1 MGVYINKN
9 NIIDK
14 SWNMKKNIKR
24 TKDHASI
31 IFKSIE
37 NFNYTESILL
47 GKAWDAAREYTTK
60 VQLPILR
67 MYIEYLELDNEACGK
82 YARAASKLPGYEK
95 LDEDIIINKKEKYER
110 LLDREYNR
118 THPRNTM
125 IRFYEKRID
134 RCERLLMYIEDFC
147 CEVHNIF
154 AETLSVKWQL
164 YSLHDNLK
172 MISIDERTNTMVGPV
187 DNENI
192 KSILK
197 DLEKYYAE
205 IKEKDLLKRQKEL
218 NDLYTNYGARAV
230 IENVLNYPE
239 EKRLY
244 SDIEKEDYIMLAKVL
259 MESRGEA
266 YISNI
271 KITLTNCYD
280 FEKALSDFENDMPK
294 VSYIYEKN
302 DKMDKVRI
310 GLSSLIERLNKDTAI
325 TEIQNKKV
333 RDDRQNLMQ
342 LTQAFLSL
350 CAYEHRIVIEKVALY
365 ESDADPVK
373 INVSRDSKNNLEINF
388 IKYAEGFE
396 GNANSEGY
404 KDISL
409 IVSALNLGEYAAY
422 DVDDDGWNYVKNG
435 LGINESKTYAICN
448 SVANASLVV
457 AVGKL
462 GEGLGKIF
470 EGVGGMVLGEL
481 GDACTVMGSAGEIGD
496 ILSEKDKKIF
506 DYGENTSNLWRVV
519 NKFNLGYVSSW
530 IRENVPNGEKDYNI
544 NTFMYTIYPSYT
556 VDVYKGVKPTTKL
569 IDICN
574 KNLSKGGRL
583 EEYVVDLG
591 YDESNPI
598 TVDSICGRLYEIKQ
612 MLEKS
617 RHISDRIERTV
628 DITAEE
634 WIDAK

>member
-280 FEKALSDFENDMPK
+280 FEKVLSDFENDMPK

-404 KDISL
+404 KDTSV
-409 IVSALNLGEYAAY
+409 IVSNPKIGEYAGIG
-422 DVDDDGWNYVKNG
+422 VSGEGWDYAEHG
-435 LGINESKTYAICN
+435 LEIDKTKFYSIGN
-448 SVANASLVV
+448 SIGKAGVTIY
-457 AVGKL
+457 VGKL
-462 GEGLGKIF
+462 GENLGKMF
-470 EGVGGMVLGEL
+470 TGMGGIVLGEL
-481 GDACTVMGSAGEIGD
+481 GDAYTVMGCASEIED
-496 ILSEKDKKIF
+496 ILSEKDQKIF
-506 DYGENTSNLWRVV
+506 YEGKSTSELWLPV

-530 IRENVPNGEKDYNI
+530 TRENVPNGEKDYNI

-556 VDVYKGVKPTTKL
+556 VDVYKGVKPTTEL

-574 KNLSKGGRL
+574 KNLSMGGRL
-583 EEYVVDLG
+583 EEYAVELG
-591 YDESNPI
+591 YDGSNPI
-598 TVDSICGRLYEIKQ
+598 TEDNICGRLYEVKNMIKGCNE
-612 MLEKS
+612 LSDKYEKGIDI
-617 RHISDRIERTV
+617 IS
-628 DITAEE
+628 EE
-634 WIDAK
+634 

>member
-24 TKDHASI
+24 TKDHASV

-37 NFNYTESILL
+37 NFNYTESILM

-60 VQLPILR
+60 IQLPILR

-197 DLEKYYAE
+197 DLEKYYAA

-271 KITLTNCYD
+271 KLTLTNCYD

-325 TEIQNKKV
+325 TEIQDEKV
-333 RDDRQNLMQ
+333 KGDRQNLMQ

-350 CAYEHRIVIEKVALY
+350 CAYEHRIVTEKVALY

-373 INVSRDSKNNLEINF
+373 INVSRDSNDNLEINF

-409 IVSALNLGEYAAY
+409 IVSASKLGTEAA
-422 DVDDDGWNYVKNG
+422 VGVNSSAWSYVKNG

-448 SVANASLVV
+448 SVTNASLVI

-481 GDACTVMGSAGEIGD
+481 GDACTVMGSVGEIGD
-496 ILSEKDKKIF
+496 ILSEKDKGIF
-506 DYGENTSNLWRVV
+506 DYGENTSNLWTAVD
-519 NKFNLGYVSSW
+519 KFNLGYISSW
-530 IRENVPNGEKDYNI
+530 VRENAPN
-544 NTFMYTIYPSYT
+544 NTERYDIETYMYTIYPSYT
-556 VDVYKGVKPTTKL
+556 VDVSEKDKPTTKL
-569 IDICN
+569 IDNYN
-574 KNLSKGGRL
+574 KNLSKGGIY
-583 EEYVVDLG
+583 EGYAVDLG
-591 YDESNPI
+591 YYESNPI
-598 TVDSICGRLYEIKQ
+598 TVENISSRLKELNEEIKVWLNIAGKNNIQVDSI
-612 MLEKS
+612 
-617 RHISDRIERTV
+617 IESV
-628 DITAEE
+628 E
-634 WIDAK
+634 

>member
-1 MGVYINKN
+1 
-9 NIIDK
+9 
-14 SWNMKKNIKR
+14 
-24 TKDHASI
+24 
-31 IFKSIE
+31 
-37 NFNYTESILL
+37 
-47 GKAWDAAREYTTK
+47 
-60 VQLPILR
+60 
-67 MYIEYLELDNEACGK
+67 
-82 YARAASKLPGYEK
+82 
-95 LDEDIIINKKEKYER
+95 
-110 LLDREYNR
+110 
-118 THPRNTM
+118 
-125 IRFYEKRID
+125 
-134 RCERLLMYIEDFC
+134 MYIEDFC

-325 TEIQNKKV
+325 TEIQDEKV
-333 RDDRQNLMQ
+333 KGDRQNLMQ

-350 CAYEHRIVIEKVALY
+350 CAYEHRIVTEKVALY

-373 INVSRDSKNNLEINF
+373 INVSRDSNDNLEINF

-409 IVSALNLGEYAAY
+409 IVSASKLGTEAA
-422 DVDDDGWNYVKNG
+422 VGVNSSAWSYVKNG

-448 SVANASLVV
+448 SVTNASLVI

-481 GDACTVMGSAGEIGD
+481 GDACTVMGSVGEIGD
-496 ILSEKDKKIF
+496 ILSEKDKGIF
-506 DYGENTSNLWRVV
+506 DYGENTSNLWTAVD
-519 NKFNLGYVSSW
+519 KFNLGYISSW
-530 IRENVPNGEKDYNI
+530 VRENAPN
-544 NTFMYTIYPSYT
+544 NTERYDIETYMYTIYPSYT
-556 VDVYKGVKPTTKL
+556 VDVSEKDKPTTKL
-569 IDICN
+569 IDNYN
-574 KNLSKGGRL
+574 KNLSKGGIY
-583 EEYVVDLG
+583 EGYAVDLG
-591 YDESNPI
+591 YYESNPI
-598 TVDSICGRLYEIKQ
+598 TVENISSRLKELNEEIKVWLNIAGKNNIQVDSI
-612 MLEKS
+612 
-617 RHISDRIERTV
+617 IESV
-628 DITAEE
+628 E
-634 WIDAK
+634 

>member
-404 KDISL
+404 KDTSV
-409 IVSALNLGEYAAY
+409 IVSNPKIGEYAGIG
-422 DVDDDGWNYVKNG
+422 VSGEGWDYAEHG
-435 LGINESKTYAICN
+435 LEIDKTKFYSIGN
-448 SVANASLVV
+448 SIGKAGVTIY
-457 AVGKL
+457 VGKL
-462 GEGLGKIF
+462 GENLGKMF
-470 EGVGGMVLGEL
+470 TGMGGIVLGEL
-481 GDACTVMGSAGEIGD
+481 GDAYTVMGCASEIED
-496 ILSEKDKKIF
+496 ILSEKDQKIF
-506 DYGENTSNLWRVV
+506 YEGKSTSELWLPV

-530 IRENVPNGEKDYNI
+530 TRENVPNGEKDYNI

-556 VDVYKGVKPTTKL
+556 VDVYKGVKPTTEL

-574 KNLSKGGRL
+574 KNLSMGGRL
-583 EEYVVDLG
+583 EEYAVELG
-591 YDESNPI
+591 YDGSNPI
-598 TVDSICGRLYEIKQ
+598 TEDNICGRLYEVKNMIKGCNE
-612 MLEKS
+612 LSDKYEKGIDI
-617 RHISDRIERTV
+617 IS
-628 DITAEE
+628 EE
-634 WIDAK
+634 

>member
-24 TKDHASI
+24 TKDHASV

-37 NFNYTESILL
+37 NFNYTESILM

-60 VQLPILR
+60 IQLPILR

-95 LDEDIIINKKEKYER
+95 LDEDMIINKKEKYER

-118 THPRNTM
+118 THPRNTI

-134 RCERLLMYIEDFC
+134 RCERLLLYIEDFC

-154 AETLSVKWQL
+154 AETLSVKWRL

-205 IKEKDLLKRQKEL
+205 IKDKDLLKRQKEL
-218 NDLYTNYGARAV
+218 NDLYTNYGARVV
-230 IENVLNYPE
+230 IENILNYPE

-271 KITLTNCYD
+271 KLTLTNCYD

-310 GLSSLIERLNKDTAI
+310 GLSGLIERLNMDTAI
-325 TEIQNKKV
+325 TEIQDKKV

-350 CAYEHRIVIEKVALY
+350 CAYEHRIVKDKFELY

-373 INVSRDSKNNLEINF
+373 INVSRDSKDNLEINF

-404 KDISL
+404 KDISV
-409 IVSALNLGEYAAY
+409 IVSASKLGTGAA
-422 DVDDDGWNYVKNG
+422 VGVNGSAWSYVKNG

-448 SVANASLVV
+448 SVANAGVTIG
-457 AVGKL
+457 VGKL

-470 EGVGGMVLGEL
+470 SGVGGIVLGEL
-481 GDACTVMGSAGEIGD
+481 GDAYTIMGSAGEIGD
-496 ILSEKDKKIF
+496 ILSEKDKGIF
-506 DYGENTSNLWRVV
+506 DYGENTSNLWTAVD
-519 NKFNLGYVSSW
+519 KFNLGYISSW
-530 IRENVPNGEKDYNI
+530 VRENVPN
-544 NTFMYTIYPSYT
+544 NTEIYDIETYMYTIYPSYT
-556 VDVYKGVKPTTKL
+556 VDVIEKGKQTTKL
-569 IDICN
+569 IDNYN
-574 KNLSKGGRL
+574 KNLSKGGIY
-583 EEYVVDLG
+583 EEYAVDLG

-598 TVDSICGRLYEIKQ
+598 TVENISSRLKELNEEIISWIYIAWKNNIEENSI
-612 MLEKS
+612 
-617 RHISDRIERTV
+617 IESV
-628 DITAEE
+628 E
-634 WIDAK
+634 

>member
-1 MGVYINKN
+1 MGIYINKN
-9 NIIDK
+9 NIIEK
-14 SWNMKKNIKR
+14 SWNMKKNIKI

-37 NFNYTESILL
+37 NFNYTESMLM

-67 MYIEYLELDNEACGK
+67 MYIEYLEFDNEACGK
-82 YARAASKLPGYEK
+82 YARAATKLPGYEK
-95 LDEDIIINKKEKYER
+95 LDEDIIVNKKEKFER

-118 THPRNTM
+118 THPRDTV

-134 RCERLLMYIEDFC
+134 RCARLLRYIEDFC

-172 MISIDERTNTMVGPV
+172 MISLDERTNTIVAPV
-187 DNENI
+187 NNENI
-192 KSILK
+192 KGILK

-205 IKEKDLLKRQKEL
+205 IKDKDLLKRQKEL
-218 NDLYTNYGARAV
+218 NDLYTNYGARVV

-244 SDIEKEDYIMLAKVL
+244 SDMEKEDYIMLAKVL

-271 KITLTNCYD
+271 KSVLTNCYD
-280 FEKALSDFENDMPK
+280 FEKTLSNFENDMPK
-294 VSYIYEKN
+294 VNYIYEKN

-325 TEIQNKKV
+325 TEIQDEKV
-333 RDDRQNLMQ
+333 KGDRQNLMQ

-350 CAYEHRIVIEKVALY
+350 CAYEHRIVTEKVALY

-373 INVSRDSKNNLEINF
+373 INVSRDSNDNLEINF
-388 IKYAEGFE
+388 IKYAEDFE

-435 LGINESKTYAICN
+435 LGINESKTYAICK
-448 SVANASLVV
+448 SITNAGVTIG
-457 AVGKL
+457 VGKL

-470 EGVGGMVLGEL
+470 SGVGGMVLGEL
-481 GDACTVMGSAGEIGD
+481 GDAYTVMGCAGEIGD
-496 ILSEKDKKIF
+496 ILSEKDKGIF

-519 NKFNLGYVSSW
+519 NKFNLGYISSW
-530 IRENVPNGEKDYNI
+530 VRENVPN
-544 NTFMYTIYPSYT
+544 NTEIYDIETYMYTICPSYM
-556 VDVYKGVKPTTKL
+556 VDVYEEVKPTTRL

-583 EEYVVDLG
+583 EEYAVDLG

-598 TVDSICGRLYEIKQ
+598 TVDNIGSRLYEIRK

-617 RHISDRIERTV
+617 KYISGRVKRTV
-628 DITAEE
+628 DITSEE
-634 WIDAK
+634 

>member
-24 TKDHASI
+24 TKDHAYI

-37 NFNYTESILL
+37 NFNYTESILM

-197 DLEKYYAE
+197 DLEKYYAA

-271 KITLTNCYD
+271 KLTLTNCYD

-325 TEIQNKKV
+325 TEIQDEKV
-333 RDDRQNLMQ
+333 KGDRQNLMQ

-350 CAYEHRIVIEKVALY
+350 CAYEHRIVTEKVALY

-373 INVSRDSKNNLEINF
+373 INVGRDSNDNLEINF

-409 IVSALNLGEYAAY
+409 IVSASKLGTEAA
-422 DVDDDGWNYVKNG
+422 VGVNSSAWSYVKNG
-435 LGINESKTYAICN
+435 LGINESKTYDICN
-448 SVANASLVV
+448 SVTNASLVI

-481 GDACTVMGSAGEIGD
+481 GDACTVMGSVGEIGD
-496 ILSEKDKKIF
+496 ILSEKDKGIF
-506 DYGENTSNLWRVV
+506 DYGENTSNLWTAVD
-519 NKFNLGYVSSW
+519 KFNLGYISSW
-530 IRENVPNGEKDYNI
+530 VRENAPN
-544 NTFMYTIYPSYT
+544 NTERYDIETYMYTIYPSYT
-556 VDVYKGVKPTTKL
+556 VDVSEKDKPTTKL
-569 IDICN
+569 IDNYN
-574 KNLSKGGRL
+574 KNLSKGGIY
-583 EEYVVDLG
+583 EGYAVDLG
-591 YDESNPI
+591 YYESNPI
-598 TVDSICGRLYEIKQ
+598 TVENISSRLKELNEEIKVWLNIAGKNNIQVDSI
-612 MLEKS
+612 
-617 RHISDRIERTV
+617 IESV
-628 DITAEE
+628 E
-634 WIDAK
+634 

>member
-24 TKDHASI
+24 TKDHASV

-37 NFNYTESILL
+37 NFNYTESILM

-60 VQLPILR
+60 IQLPILR

-95 LDEDIIINKKEKYER
+95 LDEDMIINKKEKYER

-404 KDISL
+404 KDTSV
-409 IVSALNLGEYAAY
+409 IVSNPKIGEYAGIG
-422 DVDDDGWNYVKNG
+422 VSGEGWDYAEHG
-435 LGINESKTYAICN
+435 LEIDKTKFYSIGN
-448 SVANASLVV
+448 SIGKAGVTIY
-457 AVGKL
+457 VGKL
-462 GEGLGKIF
+462 GENLGKMF
-470 EGVGGMVLGEL
+470 TGMGGIVLGEL
-481 GDACTVMGSAGEIGD
+481 GDAYTVMGCASEIED
-496 ILSEKDKKIF
+496 ILSEKDQKIF
-506 DYGENTSNLWRVV
+506 YEGKSTSELWLPV

-530 IRENVPNGEKDYNI
+530 TRENVPNGEKDYNI

-556 VDVYKGVKPTTKL
+556 VDVYKGVKPTTEL

-574 KNLSKGGRL
+574 KNLSMGGRL
-583 EEYVVDLG
+583 EEYAVELG
-591 YDESNPI
+591 YDGSNPI
-598 TVDSICGRLYEIKQ
+598 TEDNICGRLYEVKNMIKGCNE
-612 MLEKS
+612 LSDKYEKGIDI
-617 RHISDRIERTV
+617 IS
-628 DITAEE
+628 EE
-634 WIDAK
+634 

>member
-1 MGVYINKN
+1 MEYE
-9 NIIDK
+9 
-14 SWNMKKNIKR
+14 KNIKR
-24 TKDHASI
+24 TKDHASV

-37 NFNYTESILL
+37 NFNYTESILM

-60 VQLPILR
+60 IQLPILR

-134 RCERLLMYIEDFC
+134 RYERLLMYIEDFC

-271 KITLTNCYD
+271 KLALTNCYD

-325 TEIQNKKV
+325 TEIQDEKV
-333 RDDRQNLMQ
+333 KGDRQNLMQ

-350 CAYEHRIVIEKVALY
+350 CAYEHRIVTEKVALC

-404 KDISL
+404 KDTSV
-409 IVSALNLGEYAAY
+409 IVSNP
-422 DVDDDGWNYVKNG
+422 
-435 LGINESKTYAICN
+435 
-448 SVANASLVV
+448 
-457 AVGKL
+457 
-462 GEGLGKIF
+462 KI
-470 EGVGGMVLGEL
+470 
-481 GDACTVMGSAGEIGD
+481 
-496 ILSEKDKKIF
+496 
-506 DYGENTSNLWRVV
+506 
-519 NKFNLGYVSSW
+519 
-530 IRENVPNGEKDYNI
+530 
-544 NTFMYTIYPSYT
+544 
-556 VDVYKGVKPTTKL
+556 
-569 IDICN
+569 
-574 KNLSKGGRL
+574 
-583 EEYVVDLG
+583 
-591 YDESNPI
+591 
-598 TVDSICGRLYEIKQ
+598 
-612 MLEKS
+612 
-617 RHISDRIERTV
+617 
-628 DITAEE
+628 
-634 WIDAK
+634 

>member
-24 TKDHASI
+24 TKDHAYI

-37 NFNYTESILL
+37 NFNYTESILM

-197 DLEKYYAE
+197 DLEKYYAA

-230 IENVLNYPE
+230 RENVLNYPE

-271 KITLTNCYD
+271 KLTLTNCYD

-325 TEIQNKKV
+325 TEIQDEKV
-333 RDDRQNLMQ
+333 KGDRQNLMQ

-350 CAYEHRIVIEKVALY
+350 CAYEHRIVTEKVALY

-373 INVSRDSKNNLEINF
+373 INVGRDSNDNLEINF

-409 IVSALNLGEYAAY
+409 IVSASKLGTEAA
-422 DVDDDGWNYVKNG
+422 VGVNSSAWSYVKNG

-448 SVANASLVV
+448 SVTNASLVI

-481 GDACTVMGSAGEIGD
+481 GDACTVMGSVGEIGD
-496 ILSEKDKKIF
+496 ILSEKDKGIF
-506 DYGENTSNLWRVV
+506 DYGENTSNLWTAVD
-519 NKFNLGYVSSW
+519 KFNLGYISSW
-530 IRENVPNGEKDYNI
+530 VRENAPN
-544 NTFMYTIYPSYT
+544 NTERYDIETYMYTIYPSYT
-556 VDVYKGVKPTTKL
+556 VDVSEKDKPTTKL
-569 IDICN
+569 IDNYN
-574 KNLSKGGRL
+574 KNLSKGGIY
-583 EEYVVDLG
+583 EGYAVDLG
-591 YDESNPI
+591 YYESNPI
-598 TVDSICGRLYEIKQ
+598 TVENISSRLKELNEEIKVWLNIAGKNNIQVDSI
-612 MLEKS
+612 
-617 RHISDRIERTV
+617 IESV
-628 DITAEE
+628 E
-634 WIDAK
+634 

>member
-1 MGVYINKN
+1 MGIHIN
-9 NIIDK
+9 
-14 SWNMKKNIKR
+14 KKNIMEKSWSMR
-24 TKDHASI
+24 NNIKTTKDRASV
-31 IFKSIE
+31 IFRSIE
-37 NFNYTESILL
+37 NFNYTESILM
-47 GKAWDAAREYTTK
+47 GKAWDAAREYTNK

-67 MYIEYLELDNEACGK
+67 MYIEYLELDDEACGK

-95 LDEDIIINKKEKYER
+95 LDEDVIINKKEKFER

-118 THPRNTM
+118 TNPRDTIIM
-125 IRFYEKRID
+125 FYEKRID

-154 AETLSVKWQL
+154 AEALSVKWQL
-164 YSLHDNLK
+164 YSLHNNLK
-172 MISIDERTNTMVGPV
+172 MISIDERTNTMVEPAG
-187 DNENI
+187 NENI

-205 IKEKDLLKRQKEL
+205 IKEKDLLKRKNEL
-218 NDLYTNYGARAV
+218 NDLYTNYGARVV

-244 SDIEKEDYIMLAKVL
+244 SDIEKEDYIMLAKAL

-266 YISNI
+266 YISNV
-271 KITLTNCYD
+271 KLTLTNCYD

-325 TEIQNKKV
+325 TEIQNEKV

-350 CAYEHRIVIEKVALY
+350 CAYEHRIVKDKVELY
-365 ESDADPVK
+365 ESDVDPVK
-373 INVSRDSKNNLEINF
+373 INVSRDSDDNLEINF
-388 IKYAEGFE
+388 KEYAETIE

-404 KDISL
+404 KDTSV
-409 IVSALNLGEYAAY
+409 IVSNPKIGEYAG
-422 DVDDDGWNYVKNG
+422 VGVSGEGWDYAEHG
-435 LGINESKTYAICN
+435 LGIDKAKFYSIGNSIGKAGVTIYIGKIGESF
-448 SVANASLVV
+448 
-457 AVGKL
+457 
-462 GEGLGKIF
+462 GKIF
-470 EGVGGMVLGEL
+470 GGKVGTALGEL
-481 GDACTVMGSAGEIGD
+481 GDAYTVVGCVSEIAD
-496 ILSEKDKKIF
+496 TLSEKDQKIF
-506 DYGENTSNLWRVV
+506 YKGKNTSELWIPV

-530 IRENVPNGEKDYNI
+530 TRENVPNGEKDYNI

-556 VDVYKGVKPTTKL
+556 VDVYEGVKPTTKL

-583 EEYVVDLG
+583 EEYAVDLG
-591 YDESNPI
+591 YDGSKYI
-598 TVDSICGRLYEIKQ
+598 TVDNICGRLYEISQ
-612 MLEKS
+612 MIEKS
-617 RHISDRIERTV
+617 DKLSSKNKETIDIVSER
-628 DITAEE
+628 
-634 WIDAK
+634 

>member
-24 TKDHASI
+24 TKDHASV

-37 NFNYTESILL
+37 NFNYTESILM

-60 VQLPILR
+60 IQLPILR

-95 LDEDIIINKKEKYER
+95 LDEDMIINKKEKYER

-118 THPRNTM
+118 THPRNTI

-134 RCERLLMYIEDFC
+134 RCERLLLYIEDFC

-154 AETLSVKWQL
+154 AETLSVKWRL

-205 IKEKDLLKRQKEL
+205 IKDKDLLKRQKEL
-218 NDLYTNYGARAV
+218 NDLYTNYGARVV
-230 IENVLNYPE
+230 IENILNYPE

-271 KITLTNCYD
+271 KLTLTNCYD
-280 FEKALSDFENDMPK
+280 FEKAISDFENDMPK

-325 TEIQNKKV
+325 TEIQDEKV
-333 RDDRQNLMQ
+333 KVDRQNLMQ

-350 CAYEHRIVIEKVALY
+350 CAYEHRIVKDKFELY
-365 ESDADPVK
+365 ESNADPVK
-373 INVSRDSKNNLEINF
+373 INVSRDSKDNLEINF

-404 KDISL
+404 KDISV
-409 IVSALNLGEYAAY
+409 IVSASKLGTGAA
-422 DVDDDGWNYVKNG
+422 VGVNGSAWSYVKNG

-496 ILSEKDKKIF
+496 ILSEKDKGIV
-506 DYGENTSNLWRVV
+506 DYGENTSNLWTAVD
-519 NKFNLGYVSSW
+519 KFNLGYISSW
-530 IRENVPNGEKDYNI
+530 VRENVPN
-544 NTFMYTIYPSYT
+544 NTEIYDIETYMYTIYPSYT
-556 VDVYKGVKPTTKL
+556 VDVIEKGKQTTKL
-569 IDICN
+569 IDNYN
-574 KNLSKGGRL
+574 KNLSKGGIY
-583 EEYVVDLG
+583 EEYAVDLG

-598 TVDSICGRLYEIKQ
+598 TVENISSRLKELNEEIISWIYIAWENNIEENSI
-612 MLEKS
+612 
-617 RHISDRIERTV
+617 IESV
-628 DITAEE
+628 E
-634 WIDAK
+634 

>member
-24 TKDHASI
+24 TKDHASV

-37 NFNYTESILL
+37 NFNYTESILM

-60 VQLPILR
+60 IQLPILR

-197 DLEKYYAE
+197 DLEKYYAA

-259 MESRGEA
+259 MKSRGEA

-271 KITLTNCYD
+271 KLTLTNCYD

-325 TEIQNKKV
+325 TEIQDEKV
-333 RDDRQNLMQ
+333 KGDRQNLMQ

-350 CAYEHRIVIEKVALY
+350 CAYEHRIVTEKVALY

-373 INVSRDSKNNLEINF
+373 INVSRDSNDNLEINF

-409 IVSALNLGEYAAY
+409 IVSASKLGTEAA
-422 DVDDDGWNYVKNG
+422 VGVNSSAWSYVKNG

-448 SVANASLVV
+448 SVTNASLVI

-481 GDACTVMGSAGEIGD
+481 GDACTVMGSVGEIGD
-496 ILSEKDKKIF
+496 ILSEKDKGIF
-506 DYGENTSNLWRVV
+506 DYGENTSNLWTAVD
-519 NKFNLGYVSSW
+519 KFNLGYISSW
-530 IRENVPNGEKDYNI
+530 VRENAPN
-544 NTFMYTIYPSYT
+544 NTERYDIETYMYTIYPSYT
-556 VDVYKGVKPTTKL
+556 VDVSEKDKPTTKL
-569 IDICN
+569 IDNYN
-574 KNLSKGGRL
+574 KNLSKGGIY
-583 EEYVVDLG
+583 EGYAVDLG
-591 YDESNPI
+591 YYESNPI
-598 TVDSICGRLYEIKQ
+598 TVENISSRLKELNEEIKVWLNIAGKNNIQVDSI
-612 MLEKS
+612 
-617 RHISDRIERTV
+617 IESV
-628 DITAEE
+628 E
-634 WIDAK
+634 

>member
-1 MGVYINKN
+1 MGIHIN
-9 NIIDK
+9 
-14 SWNMKKNIKR
+14 KKNIMEKSWSMR
-24 TKDHASI
+24 NNIKTTKDRASV
-31 IFKSIE
+31 IFRSIE
-37 NFNYTESILL
+37 NFNYTESILM
-47 GKAWDAAREYTTK
+47 GKAWDAAREYTNK

-67 MYIEYLELDNEACGK
+67 MYIEYLELDDEACGK

-95 LDEDIIINKKEKYER
+95 LDEDVIINKKEKFER

-118 THPRNTM
+118 TNPRDTIIM
-125 IRFYEKRID
+125 FYEKRID

-154 AETLSVKWQL
+154 AEALSVKWQL
-164 YSLHDNLK
+164 YSLHNNLK
-172 MISIDERTNTMVGPV
+172 MISIDERTNTMVEPAG
-187 DNENI
+187 NENI

-205 IKEKDLLKRQKEL
+205 IKEKDLLKRKNEL
-218 NDLYTNYGARAV
+218 NDLYTNYGARVV

-244 SDIEKEDYIMLAKVL
+244 SDIEKEDYIMLAKAL

-266 YISNI
+266 YISNV
-271 KITLTNCYD
+271 KLTLTNCYD
-280 FEKALSDFENDMPK
+280 FDKALSDFENDMPK
-294 VSYIYEKN
+294 VSYIYKKN

-325 TEIQNKKV
+325 TEIRNEKV
-333 RDDRQNLMQ
+333 RGDRQNLMQ

-350 CAYEHRIVIEKVALY
+350 CAYEHRIVKDKVELY

-373 INVSRDSKNNLEINF
+373 INVSRDSDDNLEINF
-388 IKYAEGFE
+388 KEYAETIE
-396 GNANSEGY
+396 GDANWRDY

-409 IVSALNLGEYAAY
+409 IVSAPKTGEDASVGVSGEGWDYAEHGLEIDKAKYYSIGNSIGKAGLTIYIGNLG
-422 DVDDDGWNYVKNG
+422 GN
-435 LGINESKTYAICN
+435 
-448 SVANASLVV
+448 
-457 AVGKL
+457 
-462 GEGLGKIF
+462 LGKIF
-470 EGVGGMVLGEL
+470 GGMVGTALGKL
-481 GDACTVMGSAGEIGD
+481 GDAYTVVGCASEISD
-496 ILSEKDKKIF
+496 ILSEKDQKIF
-506 DYGENTSNLWRVV
+506 YKGKSTSELWLPV

-556 VDVYKGVKPTTKL
+556 VDVYEGVKPTTEL
-569 IDICN
+569 IDICH

-583 EEYVVDLG
+583 EEYAIEIG

-598 TVDSICGRLYEIKQ
+598 TADNICSKLYEIEQ
-612 MLEKS
+612 MRVKSSDISNRIGEK
-617 RHISDRIERTV
+617 I
-628 DITAEE
+628 DITSEE
-634 WIDAK
+634 